1 MLKKL
6 NWIIFFFK
14 YSIVQTVNNTEF
26 YHFLILKKT
35 KNLLIWTK
43 KTFSYNENEQTRSRS
58 SQLSMFNSLL
68 QHFFEAIFFLLYIK
82 CILSSFTNE
91 WQRQYFCNGKVN
103 DVIIAVCHMCLE
115 EQFNSKK
122 NRDWVIKSWT
132 EPKSMLLLKN
142 PQF

>member
-6 NWIIFFFK
+6 NI
-14 YSIVQTVNNTEF
+14 NNTALF
-26 YHFLILKKT
+26 FSLNIQLYKLSTIPSSIISWFWKKQR
-35 KNLLIWTK
+35 IYWFEQK

-103 DVIIAVCHMCLE
+103 DVIIAVYHICLE
-115 EQFNSKK
+115 EQFNSQKMLHS
-122 NRDWVIKSWT
+122 RDWYLIA
-132 EPKSMLLLKN
+132 
-142 PQF
+142 